1 MKLTATQLR
10 QAGFDEDTVVQ
21 FIETQRPI
29 LKKAGFSDVEIN
41 DEFGIKPI
49 KTKSILNTDMQDGDS
64 TSYASETLLGSKT
77 QLQHKADNA
86 SAKDPIQDKVYS
98 QRNVQKQTFDMLKDA
113 DQQNI
118 INRVDQ
124 AYKLFKDDG
133 EGRVGFI
140 NQWMDEYYPNVP
152 YNEKQFYS
160 NRDLNVAESAVNDVQ
175 TDTSRIDDEIA
186 RDVLLG
192 KMGYDNEANR
202 YLFNESLLEADK
214 DALLKKSQEEFIKE
228 QSEKN
233 VKVLNTAY
241 TTGKYTNQMLEY
253 AKDYYKVD
261 DLAVANLN
269 EMFSFWASLET
280 DNRNIFAR
288 NGSASGLWQFTK
300 NTQRT
305 GLNRFTTVMKRVDP
319 DFVITPEIEDAY
331 DSGDFTSLSF
341 DLQRAIAIA
350 NILQMPPSE
359 RLNRAGSDDLV
370 KAAMA
375 GDVDAMKTLYRNY
388 HHASYEKTMV
398 AGKANY
404 NLKELPALDARIDK
418 YFDSWGQIY
427 EYETPQM
434 AFFGTDSTVA
444 KAIGKLPYGDKIVQ
458 AFGGKGRYNVFSN
471 GYSLSVNGLIDRYN
485 QLITED
491 KVSPQEALQRVFMY
505 QEQSFD
511 KEIISS
517 AVTLVNDLPW
527 MGAGCFAAGGTV
539 VAGTLGAGIPA
550 APVVCGAG
558 GFALPEVMRDV
569 YIRAIESG
577 EAHNVKEFLSLW
589 MDQKTLMTAI
599 KSGTIGGVTFGA
611 GAKVKQVTG
620 STTARLGTEV
630 VAMTTLSAALEGHV
644 PTARDFAHAAV
655 LIFGVHGSI
664 QGLKGMHTLY
674 RRYSVHPRDVV
685 NLAQKDPHYRQQ
697 IMSGEIPDIYVNG
710 SKTVLQGLEK
720 NKNIQ
725 LLPEPK
731 YKNNEVVNIN
741 VNGTEQGK
749 VISKEVIGN
758 ENALVVL
765 KPNGEKLLILE
776 SEARKTDPLPIETKI
791 DGEKITITNKADK
804 TFKDRQTNK
813 EFNEDIFELTK
824 DKDGAFIVDNRGS
837 YKSTPLQA
845 LTETATREKI
855 TTIDGSASTNKTILI
870 KNKFYPKMAERMS
883 KFKDI
888 EGLGKYKS
896 FKEIKTRVFKGLTNK
911 HKKISVVFGVDGAGS
926 SGFKTDVM
934 IGRIRNE
941 YVAFNRKAYNELI
954 KFTENGK
961 QKKAILLG
969 DSKDSP
975 LVFVHPE
982 TKNTIALLMPVKIGG
997 TIEAQAQSYFKNHKI
1012 KEDMDGMHFDRI
1024 PNSKSGDNWGI
1035 PNEPYAETTTNFGE
1049 NGAKWKDLY
1058 NSERGIDLI
1067 DLVEMYKVFVE
1078 KSPELNRLPAGLNG
1092 YFQFKGKK
1100 SPRIVINEALQKN
1113 PEQFTMTMAHELGH
1127 LIDYLPDATLKRGNI
1142 LGSIATLKG
1151 YMNKWIAG
1159 KNDGAKPLDPKEIAK
1174 IKKEAEKIAKSRE
1187 KETNKEIEQELKIT
1201 PETVLEIFRDPNARA
1216 KIDPEFYEAF
1226 IKLDG
1231 ALKKEV
1237 VKDALKGM
1245 MSHHIKAL
1253 ADKVNGR
1260 KVDPKLNAEANR
1272 IFKEMFEKEIK
1283 QRGLVNVEMITKE
1296 LKNLSAKWK
1305 PFNRAT
1311 DVKYTAYRDGPREL
1325 MADFMMAW
1333 LLKPQWVKHNAPK
1346 TFEMWHYYLDA
1357 KPEVMKIWHRI
1368 QDDLASGPNV
1378 RLGKPIRDL
1387 KQMFRDVDAKMLEKM
1402 EGEYKPNM
1410 MDTIQYEMVDHFS
1423 FITGRL
1429 TGKTGESRWHSEQ
1442 AKNLE
1447 WAIDNFRYR
1456 HALLKQ
1462 YRDEMNK
1469 HVIKPALDKGY
1480 DIHDISV
1487 MMFLRNLSESGQRE
1501 NMLSSLGIQKFA
1513 PELKAKLGERSVEE
1527 LYKYYAEL
1535 KPDLI
1540 RLTDEFYRIRQ
1551 DMIIPEIKE
1560 SKMYDAEVV
1569 KNMEN
1574 NYQYGTFNVAEYLL
1588 KRMEKYGSNNTATL
1602 ALKKSKGYLGEIQNL
1617 LTATMEKDMILLVEA
1632 KRHRTMRMTVDWLK
1646 DNKSWLE
1653 NYNRTFT
1660 GSGMKLRDIS
1670 VEGKERII
1678 QKPKMVGKGKIEA
1691 PPKGMKPFHY
1701 MVNGELK
1708 TYFVNRH
1715 IADAFSANPLTQ
1727 FYAMKQVTLSA
1738 DVFRKLFTEYNP
1750 AFWPINMGRD
1760 IQRSV
1765 KLLPNARYFDLLGAG
1780 KNSYV
1785 KFLFKA
1791 IKPAY
1796 KSIFKD
1802 GTELTR
1808 WMEREGFLISMV
1820 EGYRGQAGHKAI
1832 KRGVDNDTFMI
1843 EKLLDKEVKQHGN
1856 LNKLYDKTFGQL
1868 FNKLGNFARM
1878 FERSPKIAG
1887 YLFLKDQIA
1896 RGKLKM
1902 TDKELM
1908 IRIQSEI
1915 GSPNFLRQGKMH
1927 TITNNLF
1934 LYSNAAKEGWR
1945 ADYNRF
1951 KEAPASVGMKF
1962 IAYNVTPKIL
1972 QKAFTLG
1979 LFGTGIGYLY
1989 KYGVSEWDQVNY
2001 IPIVLG
2007 TTPDG
2012 RAVYFRIPQD
2022 ESSRLLNGLLYKAM
2036 DLPNKDN
2043 LGEVL
2048 STPLDMIGYL
2058 GKGGTPDLNPI
2069 ISLLSDTMSW
2079 MTGITPFDDWRGT
2092 SAIDKDLDKAGGF
2105 QKQVEILKWFFNS
2118 YSGTGFHKFKSNDY
2132 GEMTTELEKIL
2143 DFPIIG
2149 QPLSRFLKIGDHPA
2163 TGYIKDGADGL
2174 DNYDKADAN
2183 LTIEV
2188 KNALLKLF
2196 TNEKLSDKEIEAL
2209 KTRQSWLT
2217 NKMTLDL
2224 LSKNAGANEVIRD
2237 IIGEKDGKRRVIMI
2251 DKLIKYLEET
2261 DNYPIESKKE

>member
-10 QAGFDEDTVVQ
+10 QAGFDENTVLQ

-29 LKKAGFSDVEIN
+29 LKKAGFSDVQIN

-49 KTKSILNTDMQDGDS
+49 KTNSILNVDMQDG
-64 TSYASETLLGSKT
+64 SYADESMLGQKT
-77 QLQHKADNA
+77 KLEHKADN
-86 SAKDPIQDKVYS
+86 STTKDPQQDKVYS
-98 QRNVQKQTFDMLKDA
+98 NRNKTKQTFDMLKEA

-133 EGRVGFI
+133 DGRVGYI
-140 NQWMDEYYPNVP
+140 NQWMDEFYPNVP
-152 YNEKQFYS
+152 YNEKQFYT
-160 NRDLNVAESAVNDVQ
+160 NRDLTVAENIVNDTQ
-175 TDTSRIDDEIA
+175 LDTSRVDDEIA

-192 KMGYDNEANR
+192 KVGYDNEANR
-202 YLFNESLLEADK
+202 FLFNESLLEADK
-214 DALLKKSQEEFIKE
+214 DFLLKKSKEDFIKE
-228 QSEKN
+228 QAEKN
-233 VKVLNTAY
+233 VKVLNTMF
-241 TTGKYTNQMLEY
+241 TTGPYTNQMLEY
-253 AKDYYKVD
+253 VKNYYKVD
-261 DLAVANLN
+261 DLALANFN
-269 EMFSFWASLET
+269 EMFSFFASLET
-280 DNRNIFAR
+280 DNRNIFSR
-288 NGSASGLWQFTK
+288 NGSASGLWQIHKGNGSHHTA
-300 NTQRT
+300 
-305 GLNRFTTVMKRVDP
+305 LNRFTTLMKRVDP
-319 DFVITPEIEDAY
+319 DFQIPQEIEDAY
-331 DSGDFTSLSF
+331 DNGDFTALSF
-341 DLQRAIAIA
+341 DMQRAIAMA
-350 NILQMPPSE
+350 NILQIPASE
-359 RLNRAGSDDLV
+359 RLNRAGSDDLI
-370 KAAMA
+370 KAAMQ
-375 GDVDAMKTLYRNY
+375 GDVDAMKELYRKY
-388 HHASYEKTMV
+388 HHASYEKTIV
-398 AGKANY
+398 AGEPKY
-404 NLKELPALDARIDK
+404 NLRELPALDARIDN
-418 YFDSWGQIY
+418 YFNSWGQIY

-434 AFFGTDSTVA
+434 AFFGSDSTIA
-444 KAIGKLPYGDKIVQ
+444 KQLEKFGLGQKFVQ

-485 QLITED
+485 QLVTED
-491 KVSPQEALQRVFMY
+491 NVSPQEALQRVFMY
-505 QEQSFD
+505 QEQSFS

-569 YIRAIESG
+569 YMRAIESG
-577 EAHNVKEFLSLW
+577 EAHDIKEFLSLW

-599 KSGTIGGVTFGA
+599 KSGTIGAVTFGA

-630 VAMTTLSAALEGHV
+630 VAMTGLGAALEGHV

-664 QGLKGMHTLY
+664 QGLKTMHNLY

-685 NLAQKDPHYRQQ
+685 ALAEKDAHYRKQ
-697 IMSGEIPDIYVNG
+697 IMSNQIPDIYVNG
-710 SKTVLQGLEK
+710 SKSVIQGLEK
-720 NKNIQ
+720 TQNIK

-731 YKNNEVVNIN
+731 FKNNEVVNIN
-741 VNGTEQGK
+741 INGTEQAK

-758 ENALVVL
+758 ENALVVQ
-765 KPNGEKLLILE
+765 KANGEKLIVLE
-776 SEARKTDPLPIETKI
+776 SEVRKTDPLPIEAKI
-791 DGEKITITNKADK
+791 EGDKITIANKADR

-824 DKDGAFIVDNRGS
+824 DKDNAFVVDSRGT

-845 LTETATREKI
+845 LTETSTRERI
-855 TTIDGSASTNKTILI
+855 TTIDGSASTNKVILI

-883 KFKDI
+883 KFKEI
-888 EGLGKYKS
+888 EGLGKFET
-896 FKEIKTRVFKGLTNK
+896 FKDIKKRVFKGLTNK
-911 HKKISVVFGVDGAGS
+911 HKKVSIVFGVDGGGS
-926 SGFKTDVM
+926 SGLKVDTMV
-934 IGRIRNE
+934 GRIRGE
-941 YVAFNRKAYNELI
+941 LVSFNRKAYNELI

-969 DSKDSP
+969 NSATEP

-982 TKNTIALLMPVKIGG
+982 TKNIIALLMPKKING
-997 TIEAQAQSYFKNHKI
+997 TLEAQANSYFKNHKI
-1012 KEDMDGMHFDRI
+1012 KEDMDGMHFDRV

-1035 PNEPYAETTTNFGE
+1035 PNEPYMDTKPNFGE
-1049 NGAKWKDLY
+1049 NGAKWKELY

-1067 DLVEMYKVFVE
+1067 DLVEMYKVFLE
-1078 KSPELNRLPAGLNG
+1078 KSPEINRLDPRLNG

-1100 SPRIVINEALQKN
+1100 APRIVINEALQKN

-1127 LIDYLPDATLKRGNI
+1127 LIDFLPNKTLKRGNI

-1174 IKKEAEKIAKSRE
+1174 MKAEAEKIAKSRE

-1226 IKLDG
+1226 IKLDS

-1260 KVDPKLNAEANR
+1260 KVDPKLTEEANK
-1272 IFKEMFEKEIK
+1272 IFKQMFEKEIK
-1283 QRGLVNVEMITKE
+1283 ERGLVNVEMITKE

-1305 PFNRAT
+1305 PFNRAA
-1311 DVKYTAYRDGPREL
+1311 DPKYTKYRDGPREL

-1368 QDDLASGPNV
+1368 QDDLISGPDV
-1378 RLGKPIRDL
+1378 RLGKPIKAL

-1402 EGEYKPNM
+1402 ESEYKGSII
-1410 MDTIQYEMVDHFS
+1410 DVIHYEMVDHFS
-1423 FITGRL
+1423 FLTGRL
-1429 TGKTGESRWHSEQ
+1429 TGVTGETRWHSPQ

-1456 HALLKQ
+1456 HAALKV
-1462 YRDEMNK
+1462 YRDTVERE
-1469 HVIKPALDKGY
+1469 VLKPAKDLGLDV
-1480 DIHDISV
+1480 HDISV
-1487 MMFLRNLSESGQRE
+1487 MMFLRNLTESGQRK
-1501 NMLSSLGIQKFA
+1501 NMISSLGINKI
-1513 PELKAKLGERSVEE
+1513 PKELQSKLGDRSVEN
-1527 LYKYYAEL
+1527 LYEYFAKE

-1540 RLTDEFYRIRQ
+1540 RLTDAFYRIRQ
-1551 DMIIPEIKE
+1551 EHIIPEIKE
-1560 SKMYDAEVV
+1560 SRMFDETVI
-1569 KNMEN
+1569 KNMEQ
-1574 NYQYGTFNVAEYLL
+1574 NYQYGTFNVAEHLL
-1588 KRMEKYGSNNTATL
+1588 KRMEKYGSNATATL
-1602 ALKKSKGYLGEIQNL
+1602 AMKKSRGYAGDIQNL
-1617 LTATMEKDMILLVEA
+1617 LGATMEKDMLLLVEA
-1632 KRHRTMRMTVDWLK
+1632 KRHRTMKLTVDWLIQ
-1646 DNKSWLE
+1646 NKSWLE
-1653 NYNRTFT
+1653 QYNRSFT
-1660 GSGMKLRDIS
+1660 GQGMKLRDIAT
-1670 VEGKERII
+1670 EGLERII
-1678 QKPKMVGKGKIEA
+1678 MKPKRISATKLEA

-1708 TYFVNRH
+1708 TYYVNKF
-1715 IADAFSANPLTQ
+1715 IADAFSANPLLT
-1727 FYAMKQVTLSA
+1727 FYSMRQVTLSG
-1738 DVFRKLFTEYNP
+1738 DIFRKLFTEYNP
-1750 AFWPINMGRD
+1750 AFWPVNSIRD
-1760 IQRSV
+1760 VNRSI
-1765 KLLPNARYFDLLGAG
+1765 KLLPNARYFDIAGGG

-1808 WMEREGFLISMV
+1808 WMEKEGFLISMV
-1820 EGYRGQAGHKAI
+1820 EGYRGQAGSKAI
-1832 KRGVDNDTFMI
+1832 RRGVDNDTFMI
-1843 EKLLDKEVKQHGN
+1843 EKLLDKEVKQNGN

-1878 FERSPKIAG
+1878 FERVPKIAG
-1887 YLFLKDQIA
+1887 TMFLKDQIK

-1902 TDKELM
+1902 DDKELM
-1908 IRIQSEI
+1908 IRVQSEV

-1951 KEAPASVGMKF
+1951 REAPASVGTKF
-1962 IAYNVTPKIL
+1962 IAYNVTPKLL

-1979 LFGTGIGYLY
+1979 LFGTSIGYLY
-1989 KYGVSEWDQVNY
+1989 KYGVSEWDQINY

-2022 ESSRLLNGLLYKAM
+2022 ETSRLINGLFFKAM
-2036 DLPNKDN
+2036 DLPFKDSA
-2043 LGEVL
+2043 GEVL
-2048 STPLDMIGYL
+2048 STPADMIAYL

-2069 ISLLSDTMSW
+2069 FELLSNLMTW
-2079 MTGITPFDDWRGT
+2079 MTGMTPFDDWRGT
-2092 SAIDKDLDKAGGF
+2092 TAIDEDVDKAGGI
-2105 QKQVEILKWFFNS
+2105 QRHIDILKWFFNT

-2132 GEMTTELEKIL
+2132 DEMTTELEKIL

-2149 QPLSRFLKIGDHPA
+2149 QPISRFLKIGDHPA
-2163 TGYIKDGADGL
+2163 TGFIKDGPDGL
-2174 DNYDKADAN
+2174 DAYDKADAN
-2183 LTIEV
+2183 MTIDV
-2188 KNALLKLF
+2188 KNGILKLF
-2196 TNEKLSDKEIEAL
+2196 QGKTLNEKEIEAL

-2217 NKMTLDL
+2217 NTLTTDL
-2224 LSKNAGANEVIRD
+2224 LSKKAGANEVIRD
-2237 IIGEKDGKRRVIMI
+2237 IISEKDGNRRAIMI
-2251 DKLIKYLEET
+2251 DKLIEYLTET